1 MNDIAVFGQTTFR
14 NEARRFG
21 IKADDRR
28 RHMYLIGKTG
38 MGKSTVLENMIV
50 GDIRAGRG
58 VAVVDPHGDLAEK
71 IIEYIPSERLK
82 DVIYFNPADIDH
94 PIAFNI
100 VEQVEP
106 HLRHLVASGLIGVFQ
121 KLWADSWGPRL
132 EYILRNA
139 ILAILDF
146 PGSTILGVVR
156 MLSDKNYR
164 KKVVANI
171 KDPVVKAFW
180 EREFSSYADK
190 FASEAVS
197 PIQNKVGQFLS
208 SSLMRN
214 IIGQVKS
221 SIDIREVMDSG
232 KILIMNFSKGRIGED
247 NSALLGAMMI
257 TKIQLASMSRVDMP
271 ENERKDFYLY
281 IDEFQNFSTDSFA
294 NILSEA
300 RKYRLNLILAHQYIE
315 QLSEKVKPAVFGNV
329 GTMIVFRV
337 GAADAEELVKEFTP
351 TFVEEDI
358 VNLPKYEMYLKLM
371 IDGISSTPFSAK
383 GLMPLTEAE
392 KTGNEEKVIAL
403 SRERYASN
411 KEEVEDKIAR
421 WHEATEE
428 DLVKKTVVRNY
439 RPDSG
444 TASSFS
450 QVNNQVSSQARTE
463 SHNTRET
470 LNTNEVEATGFPA
483 VCSACQ
489 VKINLPFKPDGLR
502 PVYCHDCLIQTRET
516 KKKEQELKAQQ
527 KSEPKVF
534 KKTTEKIVKKNVE
547 ITKVAERPKV
557 MSALDKLREKN
568 FQSIR
573 PQIDDTQKISL
584 NDLKNIKPV
593 DFRGRTIDPRS
604 EVVAT
609 NSGEESEIKE
619 GEEVTF

>member
-1 MNDIAVFGQTTFR
+1 MNDIAVFAQTTFR

-38 MGKSTVLENMIV
+38 MGKSTILENMIV

-71 IIEYIPSERLK
+71 IIKYIPSERLK

-221 SIDIREVMDSG
+221 SINIREVMDDG
-232 KILIMNFSKGRIGED
+232 KILIMNLSKGRIGED

-271 ENERKDFYLY
+271 ENDRRDFYLY

-351 TFVEEDI
+351 TFIEEDI

-371 IDGISSTPFSAK
+371 IDGISSTPFSAR
-383 GLMPLTEAE
+383 GLMPLTEEE
-392 KTGNEEKVIAL
+392 KTGNEEKVIYL
-403 SRERYASN
+403 SREKYASN
-411 KEEVEDKIAR
+411 KDEVEEKIAR
-421 WHEATEE
+421 WHEVTEE
-428 DLVKKTVVRNY
+428 EQTKKTVVRNY
-439 RPDSG
+439 RPDSN
-444 TASSFS
+444 SSS
-450 QVNNQVSSQARTE
+450 STIQTNNQPQTE
-463 SHNTRET
+463 NYVTRET
-470 LNTNEVEATGFPA
+470 VRATEPEIKGFPA

-489 VKINLPFKPDGLR
+489 KKVNLPFKPDGLR
-502 PVYCHDCLIQTRET
+502 PVYCHDCLIKTRET
-516 KKKEQELKAQQ
+516 KKQEQELRAQ
-527 KSEPKVF
+527 KVVEAKVF
-534 KKTTEKIVKKNVE
+534 KKEPEKV
-547 ITKVAERPKV
+547 ITRPKV
-557 MSALDKLREKN
+557 LSPLDKLREKN
-568 FQSIR
+568 FQSIK
-573 PQIDDTQKISL
+573 PQQDETNKISL

-593 DFRGRTIDPRS
+593 DFRGRTIDSKLNTIVNER
-604 EVVAT
+604 
-609 NSGEESEIKE
+609 NNEEEIKE
-619 GEEVTF
+619 GEEVVF